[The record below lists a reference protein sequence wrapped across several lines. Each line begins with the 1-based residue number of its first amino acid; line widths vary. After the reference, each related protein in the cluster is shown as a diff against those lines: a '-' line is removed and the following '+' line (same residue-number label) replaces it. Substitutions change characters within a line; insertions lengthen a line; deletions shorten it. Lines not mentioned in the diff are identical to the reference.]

1 MKNKKLGINL
11 DDFLQEYYTKHP
23 NEINNF
29 KMAVLA
35 EYNNDKNMS
44 AKELLA
50 IFRHIAEIEGYTK
63 FARKAKLAREHLYR
77 AISVNANPTLSTLEK
92 LANSCGLRISFIPR

>member
-1 MKNKKLGINL
+1 MKNKKLINF
-11 DDFLQEYYTKHP
+11 DDFLQEYYTKKP
-23 NEINNF
+23 NKIAEL
-29 KMAVLA
+29 KKAVLE

-63 FARKAKLAREHLYR
+63 FARRTKLAREHLYR
-77 AISVNANPTLSTLEK
+77 AISPNANPTLSTLEK

>member
-1 MKNKKLGINL
+1 MKNKKLINF
-11 DDFLQEYYTKHP
+11 DDFLQEYYTKKP
-23 NEINNF
+23 NEITNF
-29 KMAVLA
+29 KKAVLA
-35 EYNNDKNMS
+35 EYNNDQNMS

-63 FARKAKLAREHLYR
+63 FARRAKIAREHLYR
-77 AISVNANPTLSTLEK
+77 AISPNANPTLSTLEK